1 MSWVSRRE
9 AVLPFILSE
18 SVFEFILTFF
28 FFLFLFSNYKRQK
41 WKRSL
46 SHHKCFWFLFKWHF
60 EVSLFQGEWNRSHSM
75 YMLML
80 CTNKP
85 CCVFFHLPFGPQQP
99 NKCNQ
104 LFTQVLLT
112 ITNDESQRFPLTCG
126 SRWEPII
133 QGSLPFWFQALLLS
147 SPGHSDSNP
156 LQNCLSLASCVNRK
170 GENWSVSFPRTGK
183 AVTTNNLFIY
193 KQILGNVMSMNQGR
207 GEFRL
212 SQEDKARHDLA
223 GGRPGWVM
231 CTRDYCCLK
240 GISAGCEIYVDLL
253 PS

>member
-18 SVFEFILTFF
+18 SVFEFILTFFF

-75 YMLML
+75 YILML

-170 GENWSVSFPRTGK
+170 GENSFPRTGK